1 MNTNVFFKW
10 CRTSRL
16 WQVGQARKLFVSVW
30 SASQS
35 FLFCNYFF
43 FLIAKS
49 KRFGGL
55 SKQTQVFK
63 YNTLSPICYSIYVKV
78 VSRVSLR

>member
-1 MNTNVFFKW
+1 V
-10 CRTSRL
+10 RL

-35 FLFCNYFF
+35 FLFCDYFS

-49 KRFGGL
+49 KRFGVLNKQAQAIKL
-55 SKQTQVFK
+55 S
-63 YNTLSPICYSIYVKV
+63 TLCPI
-78 VSRVSLR
+78 